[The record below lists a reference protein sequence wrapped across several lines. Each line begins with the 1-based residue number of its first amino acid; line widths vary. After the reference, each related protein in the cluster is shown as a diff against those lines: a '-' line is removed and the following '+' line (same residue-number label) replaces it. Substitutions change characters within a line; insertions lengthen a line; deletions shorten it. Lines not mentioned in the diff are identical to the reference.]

1 MRTAAARVDLDQ
13 VMWSDYVRL
22 RNQTAVAEIHGVD
35 QTTVSR
41 AIRRYLDSI
50 PDPEKREHRIRTLAR
65 LEDLYQAHREKALT
79 SPRTASLVRAVIMDQ
94 ARLLGLEPREVHVT
108 GQVEHD
114 HRVDPAIPVAE
125 LLNQWRAEGWLR
137 PRAEL
142 TRTDQGSGT

>member
-13 VMWSDYVRL
+13 AIWSDYVVL
-22 RNQTAVAEIHGVD
+22 RNQAAVAARHGIA
-35 QTTVSR
+35 QQTVSD

-50 PDPEKREHRIRTLAR
+50 PEPEKREHRIRTLAR

-94 ARLLGLEPREVHVT
+94 ARLLGLEPRVVHVS

-114 HRVDPAIPVAE
+114 HRVDPAVPVAE
-125 LLNQWRAEGWLR
+125 LLNQWRAEGWIR

-142 TRTDQGSGT
+142 TRTDQGPRP